1 MTGDY
6 KTPAA
11 SAFNVASSPYW
22 GVEGGYQSAL
32 DPWKLADNRQFMQN
46 YYQLTT
52 QYAQRGGVEY
62 PVSINVPAHTC
73 LCCVHRFL
81 LLLHS
86 LCQPWVVLY
95 VCRAFWGS
103 AVADLM
109 YA

>member
-22 GVEGGYQSAL
+22 GVEGGYQSSL

-62 PVSINVPAHTC
+62 PVSAIYMWNII
-73 LCCVHRFL
+73 
-81 LLLHS
+81 S
-86 LCQPWVVLY
+86 YDVLGIHY
-95 VCRAFWGS
+95 FSSSNQGS
-103 AVADLM
+103 YRDNQVAGMIAGHNAAVRG
-109 YA
+109 

>member
-22 GVEGGYQSAL
+22 GVEGGYQSSL

-62 PVSINVPAHTC
+62 PVSTNTQLEPA
-73 LCCVHRFL
+73 L
-81 LLLHS
+81 LL
-86 LCQPWVVLY
+86 
-95 VCRAFWGS
+95 
-103 AVADLM
+103 
-109 YA
+109 

>member
-22 GVEGGYQSAL
+22 GVEGLYETKL
-32 DPWKLADNRQFMQN
+32 DPWRLADNRQFMQN

-62 PVSINVPAHTC
+62 PVSRTHADA
-73 LCCVHRFL
+73 VHLRC
-81 LLLHS
+81 S
-86 LCQPWVVLY
+86 L
-95 VCRAFWGS
+95 
-103 AVADLM
+103 VARGASTFQTPPL
-109 YA
+109 

>member
-22 GVEGGYQSAL
+22 GVEGLYETKL
-32 DPWKLADNRQFMQN
+32 DPWRLADNRQFMQN

-62 PVSINVPAHTC
+62 PVSHYTHNLHCLIATPVSTC
-73 LCCVHRFL
+73 
-81 LLLHS
+81 
-86 LCQPWVVLY
+86 
-95 VCRAFWGS
+95 
-103 AVADLM
+103 
-109 YA
+109 